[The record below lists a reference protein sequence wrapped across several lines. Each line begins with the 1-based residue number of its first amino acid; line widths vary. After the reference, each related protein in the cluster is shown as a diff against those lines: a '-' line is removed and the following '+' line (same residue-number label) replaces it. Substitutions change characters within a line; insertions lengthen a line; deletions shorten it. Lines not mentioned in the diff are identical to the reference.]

1 MNGILATRQPAQDN
15 AGSALNAYRASDP
28 QLADVASK
36 RSDTQRKGDGL
47 HPSRACSNRRSS
59 VPERGW
65 QTRRRRRAAC
75 AWISSTRTKL
85 PACSRIRIPGSTSIP
100 PSRCQRTTALRD
112 LARVLVLI
120 PDDDHVTTR
129 YYGLYANRPRGKR
142 REAEAPPAIVPAP
155 RLAPTEAARCWAA
168 LLQQIR
174 EVDPLAYPTCHG
186 TMRIVALLMRASM
199 IDQILTHLPASR
211 GRPTPAREVPP
222 RPAPLRRAAS
232 VSRHGGRGEGDAE
245 RVRWGVQSIYDLL

>member
-1 MNGILATRQPAQDN
+1 MLTWPHSGFHVHTAVWVSEDDRAFATRLARYCARNPV
-15 AGSALNAYRASDP
+15 ALERLTYDRTTKAVTY
-28 QLADVASK
+28 
-36 RSDTQRKGDGL
+36 RSDKSDG
-47 HPSRACSNRRSS
+47 P
-59 VPERGW
+59 
-65 QTRRRRRAAC
+65 
-75 AWISSTRTKL
+75 
-85 PACSRIRIPGSTSIP
+85 
-100 PSRCQRTTALRD
+100 TAGTETVDPLEF
-112 LARVLVLI
+112 LARVLVHI
-120 PDDDHVTTR
+120 PDTGRVTTR
-129 YYGLYANRPRGKR
+129 YDGWYANRPRGMR
-142 REAEAPPAIVPAP
+142 GTAATAAAAVAPAIVPAP